1 MESKYLTATNIAV
14 SVLEVLTKESKTTV
28 PKKAQEILDAAEKL
42 IKENKLFL
50 PNGEKVT
57 TEQVN
62 EVKASWSVYLS
73 KATKEGNSRLVA
85 NPYGHGYLLSEI
97 LPEKPEKPE
106 KPKDKKEEEKLQKE
120 EEQKNRAYT
129 EQEKS
134 LYPIFKDWALTICK
148 RAKDNSIKRRGGAWS
163 NPDIVGINIV
173 NDPCGVDHL
182 ETLTIEVK
190 VSDNDWQKEF
200 FQAVA
205 HKRFSHRAYF
215 AYAAPVN
222 HKPDPDM
229 RRYAEKYNVGILCLR
244 LADADF
250 SQFAGKKPIDLKK
263 YEVSDIREEWPAS
276 YEYVSMNE
284 IVEFLEYLGIHKRD
298 DIYSFGDELA

>member
-1 MESKYLTATNIAV
+1 MEKENKYLTATNIAV
-14 SVLEVLTKESKTTV
+14 SVLEVLSNVSKTTV
-28 PKKAQEILDAAEKL
+28 PKKAQEILSEAEKL
-42 IKENKLFL
+42 IKENKLSL
-50 PNGEKVT
+50 QNGEPVT
-57 TEQVN
+57 AEQIN
-62 EVKASWSVYLS
+62 DVKASWSVYLS
-73 KATKEGNSRLVA
+73 KAAKEGISRLVA

-97 LPEKPEKPE
+97 LPEIA
-106 KPKDKKEEEKLQKE
+106 KDKKEEEKLQKE
-120 EEQKNRAYT
+120 EERKNRAYT
-129 EQEKS
+129 EQEKL
-134 LYPIFKDWALTICK
+134 LYPIFKDWALTICD
-148 RAKDNSIKRRGGAWS
+148 RAKDNSTKRKGGPWC

-173 NDPCGVDHL
+173 NDPCGVEHL

-215 AYAAPVN
+215 AYAAPQS

-244 LADADF
+244 LADTDF
-250 SQFAGKKPIDLKK
+250 SQFAGNKKTIDLKE
-263 YEVSDIREEWPAS
+263 YEVSDIREEWPAR

-284 IVEFLEYLGIHKRD
+284 IVEFLKYLGINGPK
-298 DIYSFGDELA
+298 DIYNFGDELE